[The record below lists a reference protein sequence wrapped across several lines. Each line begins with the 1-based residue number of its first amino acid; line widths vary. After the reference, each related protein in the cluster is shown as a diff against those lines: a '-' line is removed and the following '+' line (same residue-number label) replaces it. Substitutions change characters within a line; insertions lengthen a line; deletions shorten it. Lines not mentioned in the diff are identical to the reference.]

1 MPRENLPSEEV
12 TVNKKAGDR
21 SLKLDGKYRG
31 KYVLK
36 LYVSGMTLR
45 STMAVDNIQRICRD
59 YLPGRCKL
67 EIIDI
72 YKQLGKA
79 KEAQIIVTP
88 TLIKESPLPLH
99 RLVGNLSE
107 TAKVLKGLDIIA
119 AV

>member
-1 MPRENLPSEEV
+1 MPRKILPYEEV
-12 TVNKKAGDR
+12 TVNKKTDDL
-21 SLKLDGKYRG
+21 SVKLDGKNRT

-36 LYVSGMTLR
+36 LYVNGMTLR
-45 STMAVDNIQRICRD
+45 STIAIDNIQRICRD

-79 KEAQIIVTP
+79 KEAQIIATP

-99 RLVGNLSE
+99 RLVGDLSV
-107 TAKVLKGLDIIA
+107 TAEVLKGLDMKS
-119 AV
+119 VV